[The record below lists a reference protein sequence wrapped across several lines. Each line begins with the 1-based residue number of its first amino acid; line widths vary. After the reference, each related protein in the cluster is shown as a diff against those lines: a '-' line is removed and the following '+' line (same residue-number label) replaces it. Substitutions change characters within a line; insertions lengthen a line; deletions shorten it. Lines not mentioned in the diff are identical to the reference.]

1 MTYDEII
8 FNRFAGPAIILQY
21 DGETVINLK
30 FNDKYLPELGMNIAE
45 EDYLNADPLSAFGDA
60 DKAVYLSA
68 LHRCVQ
74 TGNDTTCETW
84 RKLMSN
90 CCGADMIYIKSRFVF
105 VESSNGLAVV
115 YETIRNITPEQRT
128 LEALTDSERR
138 YKLASEQIN
147 IYNWEYTIATKEM
160 RPCYRFMRDLG
171 LPALVRN
178 YPEPAIEMGIFPPDY
193 ADMYR
198 EMMRKVDAGIPE
210 IEADIPLTVGR
221 VPFRVKYTTEFDEN
235 GKPVKAF
242 GSATLISET
251 ELKQIKLDNNIIE
264 TLAEEYT
271 CIYLADLYKKDLK
284 VIKQDD
290 LFDIERSGKTYI
302 DIANLIVP
310 KLVVYSGSY
319 AEKLLD
325 VDYVQKSL
333 FNDCDRREFN
343 YKDDNIGRWIRV
355 NFQVVE
361 RVDSDVSMLLI
372 TCSIIDDL
380 RAKKM
385 DADRLIAVQKQE
397 LEARQEMLIKAVDE
411 ANRANSAKTAFF
423 SNMSHDI
430 RTPMSAI
437 TGFSKLALE
446 EIDNKEH
453 VKDYVEKIISASDH
467 LLSLI
472 KDILDM
478 SRIESGK
485 MDINPVPS
493 NLKNLCRECAEMIRD
508 SVIDKGL
515 EYEVDIDGVGDGNVY
530 CDKLRFRQIVLNL
543 LSNAYK
549 FTPGGGKV
557 SFIAK
562 KISDKDKPLYEIK
575 VKDTGIGMSPEFK
588 EKIWE
593 AFSREEND
601 IVRETQGTGLGM
613 LIVKNIVN
621 LMQGTISLETELGKG
636 SEFTVVIPLKVCKE
650 DGVSVEKTAVKSAA
664 LEKRYDGKTI
674 LLVDD
679 TNVNRT
685 LATLVLKKFGFTVKE
700 TSSGIDAVEIVKNS
714 KPGDIDLV
722 LMDIEM
728 PVMNGLEATRKIR
741 ALEDPVLSK
750 IPIVAMTANAFES
763 DIQATKEAGMNA
775 HVTKPFVKDDLINK
789 IDANL

>member
-45 EDYLNADPLSAFGDA
+45 EDYLNADPLDAFGDA

-160 RPCYRFMRDLG
+160 RPCYRCMRDLG

-242 GSATLISET
+242 GSATLIYET

-446 EIDNKEH
+446 EIDDKEH
-453 VKDYVEKIISASDH
+453 VKDYVEKI
-467 LLSLI
+467 
-472 KDILDM
+472 
-478 SRIESGK
+478 
-485 MDINPVPS
+485 
-493 NLKNLCRECAEMIRD
+493 
-508 SVIDKGL
+508 
-515 EYEVDIDGVGDGNVY
+515 
-530 CDKLRFRQIVLNL
+530 
-543 LSNAYK
+543 
-549 FTPGGGKV
+549 
-557 SFIAK
+557 
-562 KISDKDKPLYEIK
+562 
-575 VKDTGIGMSPEFK
+575 
-588 EKIWE
+588 
-593 AFSREEND
+593 
-601 IVRETQGTGLGM
+601 
-613 LIVKNIVN
+613 
-621 LMQGTISLETELGKG
+621 
-636 SEFTVVIPLKVCKE
+636 
-650 DGVSVEKTAVKSAA
+650 
-664 LEKRYDGKTI
+664 
-674 LLVDD
+674 
-679 TNVNRT
+679 
-685 LATLVLKKFGFTVKE
+685 
-700 TSSGIDAVEIVKNS
+700 
-714 KPGDIDLV
+714 
-722 LMDIEM
+722 
-728 PVMNGLEATRKIR
+728 
-741 ALEDPVLSK
+741 
-750 IPIVAMTANAFES
+750 
-763 DIQATKEAGMNA
+763 
-775 HVTKPFVKDDLINK
+775 
-789 IDANL
+789 

>member
-160 RPCYRFMRDLG
+160 RPCYRCMRDLG

-775 HVTKPFVKDDLINK
+775 HVTKPCVKDDLINK